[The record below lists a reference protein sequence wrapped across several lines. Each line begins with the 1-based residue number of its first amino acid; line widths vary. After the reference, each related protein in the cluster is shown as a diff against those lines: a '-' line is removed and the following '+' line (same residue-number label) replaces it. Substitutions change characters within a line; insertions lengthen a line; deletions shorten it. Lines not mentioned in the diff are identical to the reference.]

1 MTEKIIEGT
10 YGSQFT
16 PCQVFVCGAWYVVEG
31 GSTVNRAACLSA
43 LVDGVDVETIQDVDC
58 FTTSEVNSLEGL
70 VSEVD
75 DFVYG

>member
-1 MTEKIIEGT
+1 MTEKTIQGA
-10 YGSQFT
+10 YGSQST

-31 GSTVNRAACLSA
+31 GSTVNRAARLSV

-58 FTTSEVNSLEGL
+58 FTTSEVDSLEAL
-70 VSEVD
+70 TSEVN